1 MDGINEAVVKQLK
14 EQKGGED
21 VLPLW
26 KKLWKAYQQDGSRGV
41 DDVLGQLLHSS
52 DEKER

>member
-1 MDGINEAVVKQLK
+1 MDGINEAVVKQLI

-26 KKLWKAYQQDGSRGV
+26 DKLWKAYQQEGASGV
-41 DDVLGQLLHSS
+41 DEFLNHILKPSGEQ
-52 DEKER
+52 E